1 MSLTITHNKK
11 TFSIG
16 DSIRVNYKIKEKQVK
31 TKSAFEKQAK
41 QVSAQ
46 SASEGA
52 QSPAGGKE
60 RIQAFDGILIAIKGQ
75 KTDRTFTVLKT
86 ASDAVKV
93 ERIFPLTSPWIDSIE
108 KLKSPK
114 RKIRRSK
121 LYYLRNP
128 RARKL

>member
-86 ASDAVKV
+86 ASDAVNV